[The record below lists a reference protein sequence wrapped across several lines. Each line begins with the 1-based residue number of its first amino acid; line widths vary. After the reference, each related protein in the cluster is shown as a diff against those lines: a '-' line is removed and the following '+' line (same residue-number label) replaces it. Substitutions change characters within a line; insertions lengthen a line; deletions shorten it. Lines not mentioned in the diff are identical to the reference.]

1 MEARDGGAGVA
12 TMIKFCTFV
21 GYSVGFLVALVEVR
35 SILRGDKGAGL
46 VLSSPPF
53 WGFLLYKT

>member
-1 MEARDGGAGVA
+1 ME
-12 TMIKFCTFV
+12 
-21 GYSVGFLVALVEVR
+21 GYAVVFIIGVALVEVR